1 MDNETKSFK
10 DMLLERLHA
19 EFEGYNF
26 RVEKIVKNNDY
37 TYDGVCIRS
46 ENGEI
51 FPVVPLK
58 LLEEKYK
65 EEKNME
71 PLVETFRKSINSEL
85 KMNFWYIMEYE
96 NVRDSIMLRVI
107 NYEMNRG
114 FLEAVPHKRYLDLAV
129 AYMVEIP
136 DKEDMNK
143 VYNAMVSD
151 KLMAEWGITEEE
163 LYETARKNYFAKRP
177 TVIKDMR
184 TVLLDLMGI
193 DVGDEEFLEDDR
205 EPNMYVM
212 SNSNNKHGAAAIL
225 DIDTIRRLAGD
236 LKRNLYLLPS
246 SVNEF
251 IIIPEYDEVNEK
263 TLLSLVRDTN
273 ETVICRMEWLSN
285 NIYYYDRECDMIRI
299 IEEG

>member
-1 MDNETKSFK
+1 MDNKTKSFK
-10 DMLLERLHA
+10 DILLERLHA
-19 EFEGYNF
+19 EFEGYDF
-26 RVEKIVKNNDY
+26 KVEKIVKNNDY

-46 ENGEI
+46 EKGEI

-85 KMNFWYIMEYE
+85 KMNFWFIMEYE
-96 NVRDSIMLRVI
+96 NVRDSIMLRVV
-107 NYEMNRG
+107 NYDMNRG
-114 FLEAVPHKRYLDLAV
+114 FLETVPHRRYLDLAV

-184 TVLLDLMGI
+184 TVLLELMGI
-193 DVGDEEFLEDDR
+193 DVDDEEFPEDDR

-212 SNSNNKHGAAAIL
+212 SNSNNKHGAVAIL
-225 DIDTIRRLAGD
+225 DIDTIRRLAGR
-236 LKRNLYLLPS
+236 LGRNLYLLPS
-246 SVNEF
+246 STHELV
-251 IIIPEYDEVNEK
+251 IIPEYEEADEK
-263 TLLSLVRDTN
+263 TFLALIRDTN
-273 ETVICRMEWLSN
+273 ENVICRMEWLSHN
-285 NIYYYDRECDMIRI
+285 MYYYDRACNMIKVI
-299 IEEG
+299 TEG